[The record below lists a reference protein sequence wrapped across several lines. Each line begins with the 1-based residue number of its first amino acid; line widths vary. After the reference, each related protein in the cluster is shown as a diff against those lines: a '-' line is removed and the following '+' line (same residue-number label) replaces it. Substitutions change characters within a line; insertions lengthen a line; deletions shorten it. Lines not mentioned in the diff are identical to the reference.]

1 VGAIEQTAPRSG
13 RERAWTEEAVG
24 WTVATCF
31 RPLHALMT
39 EPALLFLFTMAVM
52 LFRPADYRFHSY
64 DKFAFVFLIFVLLL
78 RSWTL
83 RIPVRIAGPLV
94 LPMCGLLALALYDAL
109 SQPYDPE
116 TWGVLAAKWLVPLG
130 LYVLA
135 AHIFEDARSRRQF
148 EIFALLVLTYLCVIA
163 ILFMVGATDYIFPR
177 YILDE
182 GLGIHA
188 DRARG
193 PFLQAVAN
201 GLALNMLGLL
211 AMDSFRRHRL
221 AKLPAI
227 LLLVALPLAIVAT
240 KTRAVWLSFAG
251 SILWLMFFSPSRC
264 LRRTCLCLVLG
275 GAVALTALL
284 SFGESHMPLRDRLEE
299 TGPVSFR
306 MAVYQA
312 GWEMFL
318 KKPLAGWG
326 SLAMQTELSNR
337 ITEFHQEQF
346 FFHNTYLEILV
357 EYGVVGL
364 ALYAWVVVA
373 LFRLGR
379 KRPGTHSPVGNFPDA
394 QFRSLWP
401 LIVVVY
407 LVNGCFVVM
416 NYQFVNGL
424 LFTLAGML
432 TAQNRRDRE
441 EMNALPT

>member
-1 VGAIEQTAPRSG
+1 MSKDDF
-13 RERAWTEEAVG
+13 VG
-24 WTVATCF
+24 WTISACF
-31 RPLHALMT
+31 RPLHALIIA
-39 EPALLFLFTMAVM
+39 PALLFLFTMAVM

-64 DKFAFVFLIFVLLL
+64 DRFAFVLLIFVVLL

-83 RIPVRIAGPLV
+83 RAPIPIAGPLIW
-94 LPMCGLLALALYDAL
+94 PMSGLLLLALYDAL

-116 TWGVLAAKWLVPLG
+116 TWSVLAAKWLVPLG
-130 LYVLA
+130 LYLLA
-135 AHIFEDARSRRQF
+135 GYVFEDAGSRRQF
-148 EIFALLVLTYLCVIA
+148 EIFSLLVLSYLCAIA
-163 ILFMVGATDYIFPR
+163 ILFTAGATDFIFPR

-201 GLALNMLGLL
+201 GLAMNMLGLL
-211 AMDSFRRHRL
+211 ALDSFRRHRL
-221 AKLPAI
+221 PKILA
-227 LLLVALPLAIVAT
+227 LLLLTALPLAIIAT
-240 KTRAVWLSFAG
+240 KTRAVWLSFAA
-251 SILWLMFFSPSRC
+251 SVLWLMLFSPSRC

-275 GAVALTALL
+275 GILGLTALL
-284 SFGESHMPLRDRLEE
+284 SFGDSHLSLRERLEE
-299 TGPVSFR
+299 SGPVTFR

-318 KKPLAGWG
+318 QKPISGWG

-337 ITEFHQEQF
+337 ITDFHQEQF

-357 EYGVVGL
+357 QYGVVGL
-364 ALYAWVVVA
+364 AFYTWVVVD
-373 LFRLGR
+373 LFRVGR
-379 KRPGTHSPVGNFPDA
+379 NRPGVPSPAGNFPDA

-407 LVNGCFVVM
+407 LVNACFVVM

-432 TAQNRRDRE
+432 AAQNRRDQELIELSR
-441 EMNALPT
+441 

>member
-1 VGAIEQTAPRSG
+1 MGAYEQIAPRAW
-13 RERAWTEEAVG
+13 REELVG
-24 WTVATCF
+24 WTVSTCF
-31 RPLHALMT
+31 RPLHALMAA
-39 EPALLFLFTMAVM
+39 PALLFILTMAVM

-64 DKFAFVFLIFVLLL
+64 DRFAFVLLIFVVLL
-78 RSWTL
+78 RSWTM
-83 RIPVRIAGPLV
+83 RIPVRIAGPLIW
-94 LPMCGLLALALYDAL
+94 PMFGLLVLALGDAL

-135 AHIFEDARSRRQF
+135 GHVFEDARSRRQF
-148 EIFALLVLTYLCVIA
+148 EVFALLVLGYLSVIA
-163 ILFMVGATDYIFPR
+163 ILFMVGATEFIFPR

-182 GLGIHA
+182 GLGIHT

-201 GLALNMLGLL
+201 GLALNMLGLIAL
-211 AMDSFRRHRL
+211 DSFRRHRL
-221 AKLPAI
+221 PKVTAV
-227 LLLVALPLAIVAT
+227 LLLAALPLAILAT

-275 GAVALTALL
+275 GGLGLIAVL
-284 SFGESHMPLRDRLEE
+284 SLGNSQMSLRERLEE
-299 TGPVSFR
+299 SGPVTFR

-318 KKPLAGWG
+318 QKPLSGWG
-326 SLAMQTELSNR
+326 SRAMQAELSSR
-337 ITEFHQEQF
+337 ISDFHQEQF
-346 FFHNTYLEILV
+346 YFHNTYLEILV
-357 EYGVVGL
+357 QYGVIGL
-364 ALYAWVVVA
+364 ALYGWVLLD

-379 KRPGTHSPVGNFPDA
+379 RRSGTHSPVGNFPDA

-407 LVNGCFVVM
+407 LVNASFVVM
-416 NYQFVNGL
+416 NYQFVNGI
-424 LFTLAGML
+424 LFVLAAML
-432 TAQNRRDRE
+432 AAQNRRDRE
-441 EMNALPT
+441 EMNALSS

>member
-1 VGAIEQTAPRSG
+1 MAA
-13 RERAWTEEAVG
+13 
-24 WTVATCF
+24 
-31 RPLHALMT
+31 
-39 EPALLFLFTMAVM
+39 PALLFLFTMTVM

-64 DKFAFVFLIFVLLL
+64 DRFAFVLLVFVVLL
-78 RSWTL
+78 RSWTT
-83 RIPVRIAGPLV
+83 RIPIRIAGPVTWPLVGLLV
-94 LPMCGLLALALYDAL
+94 LALCDAL

-135 AHIFEDARSRRQF
+135 GHIFEDAQSRRKF
-148 EIFALLVLTYLCVIA
+148 EIFALLVLAYLCLIA
-163 ILFMVGATDYIFPR
+163 ILFMVGATQFIFPR

-201 GLALNMLGLL
+201 GLALNMLGLI
-211 AMDSFRRHRL
+211 AMDSFRRHRVPRV
-221 AKLPAI
+221 PAV
-227 LLLVALPLAIVAT
+227 LLLAALPLAIVAT

-251 SILWLMFFSPSRC
+251 SILWLMFFSPSRR

-275 GAVALTALL
+275 GGLALIPTLGLGDSQL
-284 SFGESHMPLRDRLEE
+284 SLKERLEE
-299 TGPVSFR
+299 SGPVTFR

-318 KKPLAGWG
+318 QKPLSGWG
-326 SLAMQTELSNR
+326 SLAMQTELSSR

-357 EYGVVGL
+357 QYGVIGL
-364 ALYAWVVVA
+364 ALYGWLVVR

-379 KRPGTHSPVGNFPDA
+379 KRRGLHSPVGTFPDA

-401 LIVVVY
+401 LIVAVY
-407 LVNGCFVVM
+407 LLNGCFVVM
-416 NYQFVNGL
+416 NYQFVNGI
-424 LFTLAGML
+424 LFALAGML
-432 TAQNRRDRE
+432 AAQNRRDQK
-441 EMNALPT
+441 EMNGLSS

>member
-1 VGAIEQTAPRSG
+1 MSKDDF
-13 RERAWTEEAVG
+13 VG
-24 WTVATCF
+24 WTISACF
-31 RPLHALMT
+31 RPLHALIIA
-39 EPALLFLFTMAVM
+39 PALLFLFTMAVM

-64 DKFAFVFLIFVLLL
+64 DRFAFVLLIFVVLL

-83 RIPVRIAGPLV
+83 RAPIPIAGPLIW
-94 LPMCGLLALALYDAL
+94 PMSGLLLLALYDAL

-116 TWGVLAAKWLVPLG
+116 TWSVLAAKWLVPLG
-130 LYVLA
+130 LYLLA
-135 AHIFEDARSRRQF
+135 GYVFEDAGSRRQF
-148 EIFALLVLTYLCVIA
+148 EIFSLLVLSYLCAIA
-163 ILFMVGATDYIFPR
+163 ILFTAGATDFIFPR

-201 GLALNMLGLL
+201 GLAMNMLGLL
-211 AMDSFRRHRL
+211 ALDSFRRHRL
-221 AKLPAI
+221 PKILA
-227 LLLVALPLAIVAT
+227 LLLLTALPLAIIAT
-240 KTRAVWLSFAG
+240 KTRAVWLSFAA
-251 SILWLMFFSPSRC
+251 SVLWLMLFSPSRC

-275 GAVALTALL
+275 GILGLTALL
-284 SFGESHMPLRDRLEE
+284 SFGDSHLSLRERLEE
-299 TGPVSFR
+299 SGPVTFR

-318 KKPLAGWG
+318 QKPISGWG

-337 ITEFHQEQF
+337 ITDFHQEQF

-357 EYGVVGL
+357 QYGVVGL
-364 ALYAWVVVA
+364 AFYTWVVVD
-373 LFRLGR
+373 LFRVGR
-379 KRPGTHSPVGNFPDA
+379 NRPGVPSPAGNFPDA

-407 LVNGCFVVM
+407 LVNACFVVM

-424 LFTLAGML
+424 LFTLAGIL
-432 TAQNRRDRE
+432 AAQNRRDQELIELSR
-441 EMNALPT
+441 

>member
-1 VGAIEQTAPRSG
+1 MSKDDF
-13 RERAWTEEAVG
+13 VG
-24 WTVATCF
+24 WTISACF
-31 RPLHALMT
+31 RPLHALIIA
-39 EPALLFLFTMAVM
+39 PALLFLFTMAVM

-64 DKFAFVFLIFVLLL
+64 DRFAFVLLIFVVLL

-83 RIPVRIAGPLV
+83 RAPIPIAGPLIW
-94 LPMCGLLALALYDAL
+94 PMSGLLLLALYDAL

-116 TWGVLAAKWLVPLG
+116 TWSVLAAKWLVPLG
-130 LYVLA
+130 LYLLA
-135 AHIFEDARSRRQF
+135 GYVFEDAGSRRQF
-148 EIFALLVLTYLCVIA
+148 EIFSLLVLSYLCAIA
-163 ILFMVGATDYIFPR
+163 ILFTAGATDFIFPR

-201 GLALNMLGLL
+201 GLAMNMLGLL
-211 AMDSFRRHRL
+211 ALDSFRRHRL
-221 AKLPAI
+221 PKILA
-227 LLLVALPLAIVAT
+227 LLLLTALPLAIIAT
-240 KTRAVWLSFAG
+240 KTRAVWLSFAA
-251 SILWLMFFSPSRC
+251 SVLWLMLFSPSRC

-275 GAVALTALL
+275 GILGLTALL
-284 SFGESHMPLRDRLEE
+284 SFGDSHLSLRERLEE
-299 TGPVSFR
+299 TGPVTFR

-318 KKPLAGWG
+318 QKPISGWG

-337 ITEFHQEQF
+337 ITDFHQEQF

-357 EYGVVGL
+357 QYGVVGL
-364 ALYAWVVVA
+364 AFYTWVVVD
-373 LFRLGR
+373 LFRVGR
-379 KRPGTHSPVGNFPDA
+379 NRPGVPSPAGNFPDA

-407 LVNGCFVVM
+407 LVNACFVVM

-424 LFTLAGML
+424 LFTLAGIL
-432 TAQNRRDRE
+432 AAQNRRDQELIELSR
-441 EMNALPT
+441 

>member
-1 VGAIEQTAPRSG
+1 LGAFEQTSPRTF
-13 RERAWTEEAVG
+13 REEILG
-24 WTVATCF
+24 WTISACF
-31 RPLHALMT
+31 RPLHALMAA
-39 EPALLFLFTMAVM
+39 PALLFLFTMTVM

-64 DKFAFVFLIFVLLL
+64 DRFAFVLLIFVVLL
-78 RSWTL
+78 RSWTM
-83 RIPVRIAGPLV
+83 RIPVRIAGPVVWPVFALLV
-94 LPMCGLLALALYDAL
+94 LALYDAI

-135 AHIFEDARSRRQF
+135 GHIFEDARSRRQF
-148 EIFALLVLTYLCVIA
+148 EVFALLVLGYLCVIA
-163 ILFMVGATDYIFPR
+163 ILFMVGATEFIFPR

-201 GLALNMLGLL
+201 GLTLNMLGLL

-221 AKLPAI
+221 PKAPAV
-227 LLLVALPLAIVAT
+227 LLLTALPLAIVAT

-275 GAVALTALL
+275 GGLGLL
-284 SFGESHMPLRDRLEE
+284 AMLSLGDSQLSLRDRLEE
-299 TGPVSFR
+299 SGPVTFR
-306 MAVYQA
+306 LAVYQA
-312 GWEMFL
+312 GWEMFQQ
-318 KKPLAGWG
+318 KPFSGWG
-326 SLAMQTELSNR
+326 SLAMQAELSSR
-337 ITEFHQEQF
+337 ISDFHQEQF
-346 FFHNTYLEILV
+346 YFHNTYLEILV
-357 EYGVVGL
+357 QYGVVGL
-364 ALYAWVVVA
+364 ALYGWLIVG

-379 KRPGTHSPVGNFPDA
+379 GRPGLHSPVGTFPDA
-394 QFRSLWP
+394 HFRSLWP

-407 LVNGCFVVM
+407 LVNACFVVM
-416 NYQFVNGL
+416 NYQFVNGI

-432 TAQNRRDRE
+432 AGQNRRDQE
-441 EMNALPT
+441 EMNALTS